1 MATGLVAVRPLER
14 DSLRASEL
22 AVIDVGS
29 NTARLAIFEMTRH
42 GGFRSVFESKE
53 VPRLGQGLGAAGE
66 LSPGAIDRGVAALRR
81 FARQVHQA
89 GDPLTLAVATS
100 AVRDAP
106 NGDEFLHRVA
116 RETGVRIR
124 VLSGEEEG
132 RYGYLGVAGAFE
144 LGRDAIVD
152 LGGGSLQAAIT
163 VGGRL
168 DRVASVP
175 LGALRLTESFLDHD
189 PPKGKEMDALREH
202 VRAALGALPLPRSG
216 PSTLYGVGGTI
227 RCLARVAIEL
237 FDHPVPQVHGYRLT
251 REDLAAIDS
260 LLSDLGARERRGV
273 PGISS
278 HRADVI
284 VAGLVVVEEMM
295 RRARVDALT
304 VSGTGIREGIALER
318 IGAPLPAPAEVL
330 AHRSVTAAARA
341 FGFSL
346 PHGEEVRRV
355 ALELFELLRRREGWG
370 REERLALNV
379 GAWMHD
385 VGSVVEVWR
394 HPRHSAY
401 LLRHS
406 SVYGLNQRELLLASL
421 AVYLHEGDDAPEGW
435 RKAWRPI
442 LRPRDIATIEKL
454 GMILFFA
461 ETLDGA
467 QVALHLPKGSDR
479 LHLRVHGGPGAE
491 ASERA
496 VDRLTKSMRRTFG
509 LEVVAHVA

>member
-1 MATGLVAVRPLER
+1 MAPMATVRSAAP
-14 DSLRASEL
+14 DALRASEL

-42 GGFRSVFESKE
+42 GGFRSIFESKE
-53 VPRLGQGLGAAGE
+53 VPRLGLSTGPNGE
-66 LSPGAIDRGVAALRR
+66 LHPDAVERGVAALRR

-106 NGDEFLHRVA
+106 NGGDFLTRVA
-116 RETGVRIR
+116 QETGVRIR

-144 LGRDAIVD
+144 LGRDLIID
-152 LGGGSLQAAIT
+152 LGGGSLQAAAT
-163 VGGRL
+163 QAGQLERVGSL
-168 DRVASVP
+168 P
-175 LGALRLTESFLDHD
+175 LGALRLTGEFFAHD
-189 PPKGKEMDALREH
+189 PPKGRELDALREH
-202 VRAALGALPLPRSG
+202 VRDALGAMPLRRLAPHR
-216 PSTLYGVGGTI
+216 LYGVGGTI

-237 FDHPVPQVHGYRLT
+237 FDHPIPQAHGYALSRD
-251 REDLAAIDS
+251 DLAAIDS
-260 LLSDLGARERRGV
+260 LLSDLTARERRDI
-273 PGISS
+273 PGISN

-284 VAGLVVVEEMM
+284 VAGLLVVEEVM
-295 RRARVDALT
+295 RRARAKTLV

-318 IGAPLPAPAEVL
+318 IGAPLPARAEVL

-355 ALELFELLRRREGWG
+355 ALELFDLLRAREGWG
-370 REERLALNV
+370 REERLALSV

-385 VGSVVEVWR
+385 VGSVVEIWR

-406 SVYGLNQRELLLASL
+406 SVYGLTQRELLLASL
-421 AVYLHEGDDAPEGW
+421 SVYLHEGDDPPESW
-435 RKAWRPI
+435 RKAWRPL
-442 LRPRDIATIEKL
+442 LRPRDLDTVEKL
-454 GMILFFA
+454 GVLLFFA

-467 QVALHLPKGSDR
+467 QVALHLPRGSRR
-479 LHLRVHGGPGAE
+479 LHMRVHGGPGAE
-491 ASERA
+491 ASEKS
-496 VDRLTKSMRRTFG
+496 VERLTRSMKRTFG
-509 LEVVAHVA
+509 LEVVPHVG